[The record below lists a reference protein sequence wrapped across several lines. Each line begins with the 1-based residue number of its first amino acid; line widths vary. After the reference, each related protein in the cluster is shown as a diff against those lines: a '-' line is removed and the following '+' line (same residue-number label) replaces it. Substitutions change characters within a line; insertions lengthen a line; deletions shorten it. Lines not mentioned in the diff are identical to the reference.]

1 MAQNNEMI
9 RFQNISKVYGGVT
22 ALKDVSF
29 SIRSGEI
36 HAVVGENGAGKS
48 TTMKLLAGIE
58 SPSSGDIFID
68 DQKIQISSPRD
79 AEKLGVSMVFQEMNL
94 FDTLSVAANIFI
106 NSELKIGHSFLN
118 DKQMCKQADEVLG
131 SLMVDIKPT
140 DTVRCLSTGQK
151 QIVEIARAIHRGTK
165 IVIMDEPNSALN
177 NKETEVLFEIIRNLK
192 ECGITVL
199 YVSHRLEEVFTICD
213 RISVLRDGQYMGTWE
228 KNKVSVEQIVTKMVG
243 RDLGDVFPN
252 KSTGSIKDKITLEV
266 KKIQIGD
273 KNSEKISF
281 NARKGEILGF
291 AGLEGSGVQEVF
303 KKVFGLVES
312 KESEIIYNGKKIEK
326 TTPENLIQKGW
337 AFIPADR
344 REEGLMLDWS
354 ILKNISIVIIQK
366 LLTRIGLINHRLDK
380 KLSRKYIEQLKIATE
395 SEGKKVANLSGGNQQ
410 KVVLAKWLATDPNLM
425 ILNDPTRG
433 IDVGTKQE
441 IYRMIKHWSEEG
453 YTVIFT
459 SSEIEEI
466 VGLCHRILVMY
477 KGKIIKEFAD
487 TNPSKEQIMKYVL
500 GGANI

>member
-22 ALKDVSF
+22 ALQNISF
-29 SIRSGEI
+29 GIRSGEI

-58 SPSSGDIFID
+58 SPSSGDIYID
-68 DQKIQISSPRD
+68 DQKIKISSPRD

-106 NSELKIGHSFLN
+106 NSELKTGRSFLN
-118 DKQMCKQADEVLG
+118 NKQMCKQADEVLG

-140 DTVRCLSTGQK
+140 DMVRSLSTGQK

-192 ECGITVL
+192 KCGITVL

-252 KSTGSIKDKITLEV
+252 KSNKTVKDKITLDV
-266 KKIQIGD
+266 KK
-273 KNSEKISF
+273 
-281 NARKGEILGF
+281 
-291 AGLEGSGVQEVF
+291 
-303 KKVFGLVES
+303 
-312 KESEIIYNGKKIEK
+312 
-326 TTPENLIQKGW
+326 
-337 AFIPADR
+337 
-344 REEGLMLDWS
+344 
-354 ILKNISIVIIQK
+354 
-366 LLTRIGLINHRLDK
+366 
-380 KLSRKYIEQLKIATE
+380 
-395 SEGKKVANLSGGNQQ
+395 
-410 KVVLAKWLATDPNLM
+410 
-425 ILNDPTRG
+425 
-433 IDVGTKQE
+433 
-441 IYRMIKHWSEEG
+441 
-453 YTVIFT
+453 
-459 SSEIEEI
+459 
-466 VGLCHRILVMY
+466 
-477 KGKIIKEFAD
+477 D
-487 TNPSKEQIMKYVL
+487 TNWR
-500 GGANI
+500 